1 MKLIIA
7 IVSKEDESIVAKE
20 LTKGGFFSTRLA
32 TKGGFLTKGNTTFLI
47 GTHESKVDKAIDI
60 IKKYSKERK
69 EVCPYPVGS
78 SEIGEFSMN
87 SMHVHEVIV
96 GGATVFVMDVERFE
110 KV

>member
-7 IVSKEDESIVAKE
+7 ILSKEDESIVAKE

-47 GTHESKVDKAIDI
+47 GTQDDKVDKVIAIV
-60 IKKYSKERK
+60 KKHSKERT
-69 EVCPYPVGS
+69 EVCPYPIGVGEMGDYSIS
-78 SEIGEFSMN
+78 SLN
-87 SMHVHEVIV
+87 LNEVTV
-96 GGATVFVMDVERFE
+96 GGATIFVTDVERFE